1 MKVTSNQ
8 RAVIIGIFIFLG
20 LAIFILTILTLGS
33 QKKTFEKSITV
44 KAFFNNVNGL
54 QKGNNIWFSGVKVG
68 TIKKVSLQ
76 GNGRVEVDMSI
87 EEQSVKYIP
96 KDANAKLSSDGLIGS
111 KIIEIYGGNSKT
123 PSIIQEG
130 DVLNNDKL
138 LNTDEMMNTLSKN
151 NDNLLDITNDFK
163 MISSRLAD
171 GKGSVGKLLTD
182 ETMYDQLNATATI
195 LKRVSD
201 NLEKLSSN
209 VSSYTA
215 KLNHNGTLANDLVTD
230 TVIFSRLRAT
240 ISQLQHVAIT
250 SDSVM
255 NNLQTTSTSL
265 NKGVNTLNDGLSN
278 NKTPIGMLLH
288 DEQAAANIK
297 TTLKNLQSGTKKL
310 DEDLEAIQHN
320 FLLRGFFK
328 KKAKCDNESTTIIID
343 TTVTD

>member
-96 KDANAKLSSDGLIGS
+96 KDAKAKLSSDGLIGS
-111 KIIEIYGGNSKT
+111 KIIEIYGGNLKT
-123 PSIIQEG
+123 PSIQEG

-265 NKGVNTLNDGLSN
+265 KKGVNTLNEGLSN

-310 DEDLEAIQHN
+310 DDDLEAIQHN

-328 KKAKCDNESTTIIID
+328 KKAKRDNESTTIIID

>member
-1 MKVTSNQ
+1 MKVTNNQ
-8 RAVIIGIFIFLG
+8 RAVVIGIFIFLG

-76 GNGRVEVDMSI
+76 GSGRVEVDMSI

-96 KDANAKLSSDGLIGS
+96 KDAKAKLSSDGLIGN
-111 KIIEIYGGNSKT
+111 KIIEIYGGTSKT
-123 PSIIQEG
+123 PSIQEG

-182 ETMYDQLNATATI
+182 ETMYDQLNATASI

-209 VSSYTA
+209 VSSYTS

-230 TVIFSRLRAT
+230 TVIFNRLRST
-240 ISQLQHVAIT
+240 ISQLQQVAIT

-297 TTLKNLQSGTKKL
+297 ITLKNLQSGTKKL
-310 DEDLEAIQHN
+310 DDDLEAIQHN

-328 KKAKCDNESTTIIID
+328 KKAKRENESTTIVFD